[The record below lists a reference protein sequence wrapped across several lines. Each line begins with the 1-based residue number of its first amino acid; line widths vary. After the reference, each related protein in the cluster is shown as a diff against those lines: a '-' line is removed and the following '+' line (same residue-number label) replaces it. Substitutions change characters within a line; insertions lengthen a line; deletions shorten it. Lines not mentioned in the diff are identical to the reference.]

1 MKRTPAAACRVCQ
14 VRPRLRSDRDG
25 GNMVSTNRCFSQR
38 AVTVVDD
45 EPAARDVLARA
56 ARSFRFECQTA
67 NSAEQAVELLERQL
81 TPLVVTDL
89 RMPGRGGMWLVQ
101 EGQK

>member
-1 MKRTPAAACRVCQ
+1 MKVNPRAACPVGQ
-14 VRPRLRSDRDG
+14 VRRRMSSDRDG

-45 EPAARDVLARA
+45 EPAALDVLARA
-56 ARSFRFECQTA
+56 ARTFRFECQTA
-67 NSAEQAVELLERQL
+67 NSAEQAVELLERRL

-89 RMPGRGGMWLVQ
+89 RIPGRGRMLLVQ
-101 EGQK
+101 